1 MMRILTPVRCLAAA
15 GALLA
20 VSATAASAG
29 ETRGFAISWFQ
40 PAYYVGDDDCP
51 NGVSKERDWKAL
63 FAAQGKTPEQ
73 IDFFAKQS
81 ALGRLGQPV
90 EIAEVITFLAG
101 DAGRWISGQNIR
113 ANGGLA

>member
-1 MMRILTPVRCLAAA
+1 MIRNLTPVRCLAAA

-20 VSATAASAG
+20 MSATAASAG

-63 FAAQGKTPEQ
+63 FLIARVRPAPSTNVH
-73 IDFFAKQS
+73 S
-81 ALGRLGQPV
+81 PV
-90 EIAEVITFLAG
+90 LIVVPAEEPG
-101 DAGRWISGQNIR
+101 MR
-113 ANGGLA
+113 